1 MHLANFIHQ
10 KSYEH
15 IVCKVRR
22 HYITFIPTI
31 VLFSFLFIIPFILQ
45 WLITT
50 LFPNF
55 LEGMV
60 ISILSVLFISVYY
73 LSIILFFYTE
83 FISFYLDLLIVTND
97 RIIHINQHSLFSR
110 TISEM
115 DLYQTQDVIS
125 EVKGFFPSLFKY
137 GDLTI
142 QNASAVTKF
151 HSYDVPDPDK
161 LRNIILDLATE
172 DRKFHA
178 HEEQMPTNYSSSSPH
193 SPARPVSA
201 LKK

>member
-1 MHLANFIHQ
+1 MRLATFIHQ

-15 IVCKVRR
+15 IVCKMRR
-22 HYITFIPTI
+22 HYITFLPTI
-31 VLFSFLFIIPFILQ
+31 LLFSFLLLIPFILQ
-45 WLITT
+45 WLIIT
-50 LFPNF
+50 LFPA
-55 LEGMV
+55 LLDGPIV
-60 ISILSVLFISVYY
+60 SVLVMLFMSVYY

-83 FISFYLDLLIVTND
+83 FIGFYLDLLIVTND

-125 EVKGFFPSLFKY
+125 EVKGFFPSMFKY

-172 DRKFHA
+172 DRKHHA
-178 HEEQMPTNYSSSSPH
+178 HEEQETPPAPPTKNKM
-193 SPARPVSA
+193 V
-201 LKK
+201 